1 MIVINNDSNMPLY
14 MQIYEQI
21 KKDIITEEIS
31 GGSKL
36 PSIRGLAKDL
46 KVSRNTVENAY
57 LQLSSEGYIESK
69 LGSGYFALKLESMEL
84 LKPSYGDVLE
94 SNGFVKDT
102 TEVCETIEYK
112 FNFTD
117 RCFSSSEFPLQ
128 IWKKL
133 SNQCFQSMNSITLTK
148 YNAQWGERDLQIE
161 LMKYLKNARGVTCT
175 PEQVILSSGIEYSLS
190 LLCQLF
196 REELPQIALE
206 DPGYTAARKIFYNNG
221 YDVIPISLKKDGID
235 IDELNN
241 SSAKVVY
248 ITPSHQFPTGSLMPI
263 KKRLKLLE
271 WGKRKKG
278 IIIEDDYDSEFR
290 YNSGPIPSL
299 QSIDSIGS
307 VVYVGTF
314 SKSLSP
320 SLRIGY
326 MILPQSLLKKYHESF
341 DSYHSTA
348 SFMQQKV
355 LQQFMESGHWE
366 RHLRKIHI
374 SATKKH
380 DLLIDAI
387 EKYMG
392 DKVIIHGADSGLHI
406 LLEFKNGLNEE
417 EIIAKAKNSGV
428 LVSPVSTFWIR
439 RHMYPNNMIMLSY
452 GGISQEKIDEG
463 IRTFSNALFSN

>member
-1 MIVINNDSNMPLY
+1 MIVINNDSNIPLY

-21 KKDIITEEIS
+21 KNDIITEEIP

-36 PSIRGLAKDL
+36 PSIRGLADTL
-46 KVSRNTVENAY
+46 KVSKNTVENAY

-69 LGSGYFALKLESMEL
+69 LGSGYFALQLESMEL
-84 LKPSYGDVLE
+84 LKPSYGDTTENKGLIQ
-94 SNGFVKDT
+94 DT
-102 TEVCETIEYK
+102 TKAFDTIDHK

-117 RCFSSSEFPLQ
+117 RCYSSSEFPLQ

-133 SNQCFQSMNSITLTK
+133 SNQCFQSMDSITLTK

-161 LMKYLKNARGVTCT
+161 IMKYLKKSRGVSCT
-175 PEQVILSSGIEYSLS
+175 PEQIILSSGIEYSLS

-196 REELPQIALE
+196 REELPLIAIE
-206 DPGYTAARKIFYNNG
+206 DPGYTAARNIIKNNG
-221 YDVIPISLKKDGID
+221 YDVLPIGLKKDGID
-235 IDELNN
+235 IDELDN

-248 ITPSHQFPTGSLMPI
+248 VTPSHQFPTGSLMPI

-271 WGKRKKG
+271 WGKRKEG

-299 QSIDSIGS
+299 QSIDSIGC
-307 VVYVGTF
+307 VVYLGTF

-326 MILPQSLLKKYHESF
+326 MVLPQSLLDKYHESF

-355 LQQFMESGHWE
+355 LQQFMELGYWE
-366 RHLRKIHI
+366 RHLRKIHT

-380 DLLIDAI
+380 DLLIDTI
-387 EKYMG
+387 GEYMG
-392 DKVIIHGADSGLHI
+392 DKVIIHGENSGLHI
-406 LLEFKNGLNEE
+406 LLEFKNGLKEE
-417 EIIAKAKNSGV
+417 EIIERAKKNDV
-428 LVSPVSTFWIR
+428 LVSPVSTFWLR
-439 RHMYPNNMIMLSY
+439 KNKYDNNMIMLSY
-452 GGISQEKIDEG
+452 GGIAEDKIVEG
-463 IRTFSNALFSN
+463 IVTLSNALFNY

>member
-1 MIVINNDSNMPLY
+1 MIVINNDSNIPLY

-21 KKDIITEEIS
+21 KKGIITEEIP

-36 PSIRGLAKDL
+36 PSIRGLADTL

-57 LQLSSEGYIESK
+57 LQLNSEGYIESK
-69 LGSGYFALKLESMEL
+69 LGSGFFVLQLESMEL
-84 LKPSYGDVLE
+84 LKPSYGDVTENKELTQ
-94 SNGFVKDT
+94 GATKACDT
-102 TEVCETIEYK
+102 IDYK

-117 RCFSSSEFPLQ
+117 RCYSASEFPLQ

-133 SNQCFQSMNSITLTK
+133 SNQCFQSMDSITLTG
-148 YNAQWGERDLQIE
+148 YNAQWGERNLQIE
-161 LMKYLKNARGVTCT
+161 IMKYLKKSRGVSCT

-196 REELPQIALE
+196 KDDLPQIAME
-206 DPGYTAARKIFYNNG
+206 DPGYTAARNIFNNNG
-221 YDVIPISLKKDGID
+221 YDVLPIGLKKDGID
-235 IDELNN
+235 IDELDN

-248 ITPSHQFPTGSLMPI
+248 VTPSHQFPIGSLMPI
-263 KKRLKLLE
+263 KKRLKLLD
-271 WGKRKKG
+271 WGKRKGG

-299 QSIDSIGS
+299 QSIDSMGS
-307 VVYVGTF
+307 VVYLGTF

-326 MILPQSLLKKYHESF
+326 MVLPQSLLNKYHKSF

-355 LQQFMESGHWE
+355 LQQFMELGYWE
-366 RHLRKIHI
+366 RHLRKIHT

-380 DLLIDAI
+380 DLLVDAI
-387 EKYMG
+387 GEYMG
-392 DKVIIHGADSGLHI
+392 DKVIIHGENSGLHI
-406 LLEFKNGLNEE
+406 LLEFKNGLKEE
-417 EIIAKAKNSGV
+417 EIIEKAKRSDV

-439 RHMYPNNMIMLSY
+439 KNKYDNNMIMLSY
-452 GGISQEKIDEG
+452 GGIAEDKIVDG
-463 IRTFSNALFSN
+463 IRTISNALFQY